1 MVKKAQKLTLAEFLP
16 YQLSITSNAV
26 SDLIARAYRGRFALK
41 IPEWRVMAVLGE
53 VASATQ
59 RDLGAATAMDKVTVN
74 RASKALEDR
83 GLIGRAPN
91 AADGRSHHLAL
102 TGDGPRTLRT
112 DRADGALGRSRAA
125 GQRGGKGVGSDA
137 GQVAGKGGRTRMIS
151 LILKCIMA
159 DISPLTLAKC
169 SANVPY

>member
-1 MVKKAQKLTLAEFLP
+1 MAKAAQKLTLAEFLP

-41 IPEWRVMAVLGE
+41 IPEWRLMAVLGE
-53 VASATQ
+53 RASATQ
-59 RDLGAATAMDKVTVN
+59 RELVAATAMDKVTVN

-102 TGDGPRTLRT
+102 TDTGRELYEQIVPLALSVEAELEKILGSGEAKALEKMLAQLRA
-112 DRADGALGRSRAA
+112 R
-125 GQRGGKGVGSDA
+125 
-137 GQVAGKGGRTRMIS
+137 VAE
-151 LILKCIMA
+151 LE
-159 DISPLTLAKC
+159 
-169 SANVPY
+169 

>member
-1 MVKKAQKLTLAEFLP
+1 MTKPKLTLAEFLP

-53 VASATQ
+53 IASATQ
-59 RDLGAATAMDKVTVN
+59 RDLCAATAMDKVTVN
-74 RASKALEDR
+74 RASKALEGR

-102 TGDGPRTLRT
+102 TDTGRELYEQIVPLALSVEAELLSSEEARALEAMLEKLR
-112 DRADGALGRSRAA
+112 RR
-125 GQRGGKGVGSDA
+125 
-137 GQVAGKGGRTRMIS
+137 VAE
-151 LILKCIMA
+151 LE
-159 DISPLTLAKC
+159 
-169 SANVPY
+169 

>member
-1 MVKKAQKLTLAEFLP
+1 MTQSKLTLSEFLP

-41 IPEWRVMAVLGE
+41 IPEWRLMAVLGE

-59 RDLGAATAMDKVTVN
+59 RQLVAATAMDKVTVN

-102 TGDGPRTLRT
+102 TDTGRELYEQIVPLALSVEAELEKILGSGEAKALEAMLAQLRA
-112 DRADGALGRSRAA
+112 R
-125 GQRGGKGVGSDA
+125 
-137 GQVAGKGGRTRMIS
+137 VAE
-151 LILKCIMA
+151 LE
-159 DISPLTLAKC
+159 
-169 SANVPY
+169 

>member
-1 MVKKAQKLTLAEFLP
+1 MSRSKLTLSEFLP

-41 IPEWRVMAVLGE
+41 VPEWRLMAVLGE

-59 RDLGAATAMDKVTVN
+59 RELVEATAMDKVTVN

-102 TGDGPRTLRT
+102 TNTGRELYEQIVPLALSVEAELEKILGGGEAKALEKMLAQLRA
-112 DRADGALGRSRAA
+112 RVIELE
-125 GQRGGKGVGSDA
+125 
-137 GQVAGKGGRTRMIS
+137 
-151 LILKCIMA
+151 
-159 DISPLTLAKC
+159 
-169 SANVPY
+169 

>member
-1 MVKKAQKLTLAEFLP
+1 MAKPKLTLAEFLP

-59 RDLGAATAMDKVTVN
+59 RELVTATAMDKVTVN
-74 RASKALEDR
+74 RASKALEER

-91 AADGRSHHLAL
+91 VADGRSHHLAL
-102 TGDGPRTLRT
+102 TGTGRELYEQIVPMALSVEAELLGSAEA
-112 DRADGALGRSRAA
+112 RAL
-125 GQRGGKGVGSDA
+125 DA
-137 GQVAGKGGRTRMIS
+137 M
-151 LILKCIMA
+151 
-159 DISPLTLAKC
+159 LAKLR
-169 SANVPY
+169 ARVAQLE

>member
-1 MVKKAQKLTLAEFLP
+1 MAKTAQKLTLAEFLP

-41 IPEWRVMAVLGE
+41 VPEWRLMAVLGE
-53 VASATQ
+53 RASATQ
-59 RDLGAATAMDKVTVN
+59 RQLCEATAMDKVSVN

-102 TGDGPRTLRT
+102 TDTGRELYDQIVPLALSVEAELEKILGSGEAKALESMLAQLRA
-112 DRADGALGRSRAA
+112 RVAELG
-125 GQRGGKGVGSDA
+125 
-137 GQVAGKGGRTRMIS
+137 
-151 LILKCIMA
+151 
-159 DISPLTLAKC
+159 
-169 SANVPY
+169 

>member
-1 MVKKAQKLTLAEFLP
+1 MAKRAQKLTLAEFLP

-26 SDLIARAYRGRFALK
+26 SDLIARSYRGRFALK

-53 VASATQ
+53 VVSATQ
-59 RDLGAATAMDKVTVN
+59 RELVAATAMDKVTVN

-102 TGDGPRTLRT
+102 TETGRELYEQIVPLALSVEAELETILGPSEAKVLEAMLEKLR
-112 DRADGALGRSRAA
+112 AQAALIENR
-125 GQRGGKGVGSDA
+125 
-137 GQVAGKGGRTRMIS
+137 
-151 LILKCIMA
+151 
-159 DISPLTLAKC
+159 
-169 SANVPY
+169 

>member
-1 MVKKAQKLTLAEFLP
+1 MAKAVQKLTLAEFLP

-59 RDLGAATAMDKVTVN
+59 RELVAATAIDKVTVN
-74 RASKALEDR
+74 RAAKALEDR

-102 TGDGPRTLRT
+102 TATGRELYEQIVPM
-112 DRADGALGRSRAA
+112 ALSVEAELLA
-125 GQRGGKGVGSDA
+125 SDEARGLEA
-137 GQVAGKGGRTRMIS
+137 M
-151 LILKCIMA
+151 
-159 DISPLTLAKC
+159 LAKLR
-169 SANVPY
+169 ARVAELG

>member
-1 MVKKAQKLTLAEFLP
+1 MAKTGQKLTLAEFLP

-41 IPEWRVMAVLGE
+41 IPEWRLMAVLGE
-53 VASATQ
+53 RASATQ
-59 RDLGAATAMDKVTVN
+59 RALCEATAMDKVTVN

-102 TGDGPRTLRT
+102 TDTGRELYEQIVPLALSVEAELEKILGIGEAKALEAMLAQLRA
-112 DRADGALGRSRAA
+112 RVSELE
-125 GQRGGKGVGSDA
+125 
-137 GQVAGKGGRTRMIS
+137 
-151 LILKCIMA
+151 
-159 DISPLTLAKC
+159 
-169 SANVPY
+169 